1 MNLNVKFIIIYG
13 YHLLIGLANN
23 SIHQTIIRALKDTPT
38 RLILDSHNP
47 CRHTNTYKEQVK
59 KVQTS
64 Q

>member
-1 MNLNVKFIIIYG
+1 MKLNVKFIIIYG

-23 SIHQTIIRALKDTPT
+23 SIHQTIT